1 MSEIVTSAGLRRK
14 LIADAVLSALSGLL
28 MIAGAGPLAALL
40 RLPRPLLFWAGLAL
54 LPFAAVNAWL
64 GLRAKAPRRAV
75 LAIILC
81 NACWAADSL
90 VALGCG
96 WLQPSVSGMAVVLFQ
111 ALAVAAL
118 ADAEYRDLHRPVLE
132 G

>member
-1 MSEIVTSAGLRRK
+1 MSEIVTSTALRRK
-14 LIADAVLSALSGLL
+14 LIADAVLSGLSGLL
-28 MIAGAGPLAALL
+28 MVAGAGPLAELL
-40 RLPRPLLFWAGLAL
+40 RLPRPVIFWAGLAL

-64 GLRAKAPRRAV
+64 GTREKAPRRAV

-81 NACWAADSL
+81 NACWATDSL
-90 VALGCG
+90 IAVACG
-96 WLQPSVSGMAVVLFQ
+96 WLQPSVTGMAVVLFQ

-118 ADAEYRDLHRPVLE
+118 ADAEYRDLHSPVLE

>member
-14 LIADAVLSALSGLL
+14 LLADAVLSGLSGLL
-28 MIAGAGPLAALL
+28 MIAGAGPLATLL

-54 LPFAAVNAWL
+54 LPFAVVNAWL
-64 GLRAKAPRRAV
+64 GLRATAPRRAV

-81 NACWAADSL
+81 NACWAAESL
-90 VALGCG
+90 IALACG
-96 WLQPSVSGMAVVLFQ
+96 WLQPSAPGMAVVLFQ

-118 ADAEYRDLHRPVLE
+118 ADAEYRDLHRPALE